1 MSVYKCY
8 KQDSMFGGVC
18 IFSVHF
24 VFNEVICIMSA
35 LLNLPT
41 LRKTSEAEKNTL
53 WWESYLSQRL
63 YKRVLCE

>member
-18 IFSVHF
+18 FFSVHF
-24 VFNEVICIMSA
+24 LFNEVICIMSA

-41 LRKTSEAEKNTL
+41 LRKTSEAEKKQHGGRAIYHRGFLN
-53 WWESYLSQRL
+53 E
-63 YKRVLCE
+63 C